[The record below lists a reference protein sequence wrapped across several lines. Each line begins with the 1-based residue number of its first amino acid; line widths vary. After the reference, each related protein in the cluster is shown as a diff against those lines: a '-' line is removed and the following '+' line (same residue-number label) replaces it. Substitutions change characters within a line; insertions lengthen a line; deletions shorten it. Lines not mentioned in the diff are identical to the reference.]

1 MKVGE
6 LSPAVVKRVQ
16 FTLRYQ
22 KRVPSES
29 GCYVLATFEG
39 DVLYV
44 GLSCDL
50 NRRFGEHRGSD
61 EKCEATLLGKA
72 FWFYFLEQ
80 PEKEILRLERSWL
93 NQYCSIHGERPVL
106 NKVESPVN

>member
-1 MKVGE
+1 MKAGE
-6 LSPAVVKRVQ
+6 LSPAVVERVQ

-29 GCYVLATFEG
+29 GCYVLTTFEG

-50 NRRFGEHRGSD
+50 NRRFGEHRGNV
-61 EKCEATLLGKA
+61 EKCEPTLFGKA
-72 FWFYFLEQ
+72 FWFYFLKQ
-80 PEKEILRLERSWL
+80 PDKETERVERSWM

-106 NKVESPVN
+106 NQVDSPVH